1 MNNPLL
7 NDLEFKK
14 GIIEK
19 EKLDKELIKKLNEMK
34 KNKNN

>member
-19 EKLDKELIKKLNEMK
+19 EQLDKELIKKLNEMK